1 MEFLPE
7 FTSECCW
14 LAASKAFSPSEVTP
28 WQYADSLTIRQ
39 FLGLKLT
46 DHSPDHTSLTVV
58 RERLPSEVHHTVF
71 QRVLGLTNSKVL
83 LVGKTVA
90 VDSSTLEADAA
101 MKSIGRRDSP
111 SDRKGHKTTNQP
123 ISSSPLLPTNP
134 VVMSL
139 FVSYQPRPTEHHGF
153 QSELRPLLLI
163 QLIRRKDIPGYVISS

>member
-1 MEFLPE
+1 MPLIPNSIACFPKQASENGSRSYVSPTKQCKEQLWNSSRIN
-7 FTSECCW
+7 SECCW

-28 WQYADSLTIRQ
+28 WQYADSLTIPQ

-111 SDRKGHKTTNQP
+111 SDRKGHKTTNQGSVHRPYFRP
-123 ISSSPLLPTNP
+123 I
-134 VVMSL
+134 
-139 FVSYQPRPTEHHGF
+139 RW
-153 QSELRPLLLI
+153 
-163 QLIRRKDIPGYVISS
+163 